1 MSIIADDIAHPPAP
15 YPPGRLVMSRSA
27 RRRAMQ
33 VRRAERRRPVELH
46 IFSFAF
52 SEVRGFRRE
61 ASVLVRGTIGQN
73 AAIGPAYE
81 QAGLLR
87 HGAPFCTNIHTVT
100 APRATPALDALCARC
115 TSFSTFIALLTAPAG
130 YCPSLRLDLLGRDG
144 ASLARAY
151 DRAQAAWDDP
161 RRAFVTGSIPH
172 RVARARCRAEVA

>member
-15 YPPGRLVMSRSA
+15 CPPGCRVMSRSA

-46 IFSFAF
+46 IFSFTF

-61 ASVLVRGTIGQN
+61 ASVLVHGRMGQN
-73 AAIGPAYE
+73 AAIGPAYDR
-81 QAGLLR
+81 AGLLG
-87 HGAPFCTNIHTVT
+87 HGAPFCTNIRTVP
-100 APRATPALDALCARC
+100 ALRATPALDALCARC

-130 YCPSLRLDLLGRDG
+130 YRPSLRLDLLGRDG

-151 DRAQAAWDDP
+151 DRTQAAWDDP
-161 RRAFVTGSIPH
+161 RRAFVTGSIPR
-172 RVARARCRAEVA
+172 RVARARCRAEAA